1 MRTFRLHSLTA
12 GIALGL
18 CLLISTPVDAQSH
31 RRGSNNTVQ
40 NRDNKSN
47 NRKSQADNNSGRRP
61 GVSSTGNRNNKDNN
75 PGKKKEQ
82 PGNNNSRP
90 ENKPSN
96 GNSNVRPQPKPQPR
110 PGNHNN
116 HYDNRPKWNGH
127 IAPPARPYRPKYR
140 PMPHIAPPPYWRPHH
155 NAPIINGVL
164 GLTFGTLYHATL
176 DYLYSHDY
184 IVDGYTNNILYLR
197 DVAQFNYHWQDVML
211 NYNNGRLANAQFV
224 YSSSYYDTGRYNN
237 VYRILCNTYGTPIST
252 RTFDNGAH
260 ECIWYGGN
268 SKGMVSL
275 EFYRHNGRYYTTLS
289 FGS

>member
-96 GNSNVRPQPKPQPR
+96 GNSNVRPQPKPQPKPQPR

-211 NYNNGRLANAQFV
+211 NYNNGRLANIN
-224 YSSSYYDTGRYNN
+224 R
-237 VYRILCNTYGTPIST
+237 
-252 RTFDNGAH
+252 
-260 ECIWYGGN
+260 
-268 SKGMVSL
+268 
-275 EFYRHNGRYYTTLS
+275 
-289 FGS
+289 